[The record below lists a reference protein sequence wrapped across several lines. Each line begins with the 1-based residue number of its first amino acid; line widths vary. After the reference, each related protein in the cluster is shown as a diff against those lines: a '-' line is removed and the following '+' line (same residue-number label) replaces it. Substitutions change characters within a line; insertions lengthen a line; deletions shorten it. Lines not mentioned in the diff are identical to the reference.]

1 MLAQGLLDF
10 QYEAD
15 SSSHGLT
22 SLGGLP
28 VYLDLI
34 KASGLGVAIRRH
46 VGAAGEQGWLDLQMV
61 LAVIFLN
68 LSGGDCVD
76 DIERLERDSGFA
88 AILRAIER
96 DLLSRAE
103 RRSLKIRWRRGRG
116 RATPSPSALSGWLE
130 RFHDKAS
137 PKAAAGTAF
146 IAAVTAELRG
156 LWRVNQALL
165 EFLQQHRAAAS
176 ATLDMDATLIETHKR
191 DALFCYKK
199 FKAYQPLNCWWAE
212 QGAMLYSEFR
222 DGNVPAGHEQL
233 RVLKESLRH
242 LPDSVKK
249 VSLRSDTAGYQEDLL
264 LYCGEGKDPRFGVI
278 AFAIGADVTEA
289 FRAAVVATPQD
300 AWQPLIR
307 WVDDKPH
314 QTDQEWAEICYVPS
328 WAGHSRK
335 RADYRFLAIR
345 EPLRQLAL
353 GDEAQLPFPTQGF
366 GQKGVYK
373 LFGVV
378 TNHKG
383 PGDGVIWWLRERCG
397 KSEEVHSV
405 LRISKDEIRSGRR
418 TAALR
423 AVRRQRRL
431 VGADDPGVQSECR
444 DEAPRARRELGE
456 ETHEGVALPPDRLA
470 RARGQPRPQ
479 TDHPP
484 GRRGRSAD
492 DPHRRPPHHP
502 GAGAGTGRMSQ
513 NRAFPNRKVMSGAV
527 PWGGGDAPWP
537 RQARKT
543 RPGCTRS

>member
-34 KASGLGVAIRRH
+34 KASGLGAAIRRH

-103 RRSLKIRWRRGRG
+103 RRSLKIRWRRERG
-116 RATPSPSALSGWLE
+116 RATPSPSALSSWLE

-146 IAAVTAELRG
+146 IPAVTAQLRG

-165 EFLQQHRAAAS
+165 EFLQKHQAAAS

-191 DALFCYKK
+191 DALFCYKH

-264 LYCGEGKDPRFGVI
+264 LYCGEGKDRRFGVI
-278 AFAIGADVTEA
+278 AFAVGADVTEA
-289 FRAAVVATPQD
+289 FRAAVLATPPD

-307 WVDDKPH
+307 WVDDKPQ

-366 GQKGVYK
+366 GRKGVYK

-378 TNHKG
+378 TNRKG

-397 KSEEVHSV
+397 KSEEVHSAMKSD
-405 LRISKDEIRSGRR
+405 LAGGQLPSGRFGANAAWWALTILAFNLNAVMKR
-418 TAALR
+418 LVLGESWATKRMKALRFHLIGLPGRVVSHARKLIIRLGGGAAALTT
-423 AVRRQRRL
+423 L
-431 VGADDPGVQSECR
+431 ID
-444 DEAPRARRELGE
+444 ARR
-456 ETHEGVALPPDRLA
+456 TIRALA
-470 RARGQPRPQ
+470 
-479 TDHPP
+479 P
-484 GRRGRSAD
+484 G
-492 DPHRRPPHHP
+492 P
-502 GAGAGTGRMSQ
+502 AG
-513 NRAFPNRKVMSGAV
+513 
-527 PWGGGDAPWP
+527 
-537 RQARKT
+537 
-543 RPGCTRS
+543 